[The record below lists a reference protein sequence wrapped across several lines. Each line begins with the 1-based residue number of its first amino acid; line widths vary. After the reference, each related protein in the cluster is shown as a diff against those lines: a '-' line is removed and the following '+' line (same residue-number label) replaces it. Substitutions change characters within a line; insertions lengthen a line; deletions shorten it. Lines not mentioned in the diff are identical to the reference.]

1 MIRAMPIASMKLGN
15 DVVGGDDGPLFVI
28 AGPCVIESEELVL
41 RVAGE
46 LKQIAEAQ
54 QVPLVFKASFD
65 KANRSA
71 LSAFRGPGLEE
82 GLRILEKVRAETGLP
97 VLSDVHEAAQC
108 EAAGQVLDVLQ
119 IPAFLCRQTDLLV
132 AAAAT
137 GKIVNVKKGQFL
149 APWDMSNVVTK
160 VVESGNA
167 NLWLTERGAAFGYNT
182 LVVDMRAVPQM
193 RALGYPVV
201 FDGGHSVQQPGGL
214 GTATGGD
221 RTMIPTLAK
230 AAMAA
235 GADGFFCETHPDP
248 DHAKSGCRQQL
259 PARPVRRSD
268 RRAQAGARRGT
279 RRLAR
284 GAT

>member
-1 MIRAMPIASMKLGN
+1 MQLGELEI
-15 DVVGGDDGPLFVI
+15 GQERPLFVI

-46 LKQIAEAQ
+46 LKTIAEAQ

-71 LSAFRGPGLEE
+71 LSSFRGPGIDE
-82 GLRILEKVRAETGLP
+82 GLKILDKVRAETGLP
-97 VLSDVHEAAQC
+97 ILSDVHEASQC
-108 EAAGQVLDVLQ
+108 AAAGQVLDVLQ

-132 AAAAT
+132 AAATT

-149 APWDMSNVVTK
+149 APWDMQNVVTK
-160 VVESGNA
+160 VVESGNP

-182 LVVDMRAVPQM
+182 LVVDMRAIPQM
-193 RALGYPVV
+193 QGLGYPVV

-221 RTMIPTLAK
+221 RTMIPALAK

-248 DHAKSGCRQQL
+248 DHAKSDAANSYPLAQFGQL
-259 PARPVRRSD
+259 IADVKRVRAAARAS
-268 RRAQAGARRGT
+268 
-279 RRLAR
+279 
-284 GAT
+284 

>member
-1 MIRAMPIASMKLGN
+1 MESYDSRPMPIASMKLGQS
-15 DVVGGDDGPLFVI
+15 VVGGDDGPLFVI
-28 AGPCVIESEELVL
+28 AGPCVIESEDLVL
-41 RVAGE
+41 RIAAELRTVADE
-46 LKQIAEAQ
+46 Q

-71 LSAFRGPGLEE
+71 LTSFRGPGIDE
-82 GLRILEKVRAETGLP
+82 GLKILEKVRRETGLP
-97 VLSDVHEAAQC
+97 ILSDVHDAAQAT
-108 EAAGQVLDVLQ
+108 AAGQVLDVLQ

-132 AAAAT
+132 AAANT

-149 APWDMSNVVTK
+149 APWDMGNVVTK
-160 VVESGNA
+160 IVDSGNR
-167 NLWLTERGAAFGYNT
+167 NLWLTERGASFGYNT
-182 LVVDMRAVPQM
+182 LVVDMRAMPQM

-214 GTATGGD
+214 GTITGGD

-248 DHAKSGCRQQL
+248 DNAKSDAANSYPLAQFGELIATLKRVRAA
-259 PARPVRRSD
+259 AR
-268 RRAQAGARRGT
+268 A
-279 RRLAR
+279 
-284 GAT
+284 